1 MLRVASVRCEAGRV
15 PRFEPFRALRY
26 DTAKVSSLDAVTAP
40 PYDVLS
46 EADVDR
52 LESRDPH
59 NIVHIDV
66 PRERDGDSRY
76 ETAGNLLR
84 QWIADG
90 VMILDPEP
98 SFTLYR
104 QQFVDAAGR
113 SRDIVG
119 VVGALEVV
127 DEGAGRVL
135 PHERVTHKASTDRLD
150 LTRATRANM
159 SPIWALSLAEGLT
172 ELLREPGETVGV
184 VVVDGVTHSVERV
197 TDPARVHAISTM
209 VWSDDVLIADGHH
222 RYGVARIFRDE
233 ERTSTGSEDT
243 GAELTLAFVNELVAD
258 QLSVEAIHRVY
269 RDIDRGDLV
278 AALAVG
284 FEMTPAGPV
293 TASTLDG
300 MLERGAL
307 CLVDAGGNGTWLM
320 PRTGVFDDVRS
331 LDGAWL
337 EHVLAGTSAT
347 VTYQHGVK
355 EVTELVADDASI
367 AAAVLIRPVSIAEI
381 ERTARE
387 GLLMPPKST
396 FFTPKLRTGL
406 FVRPIDE
413 PVEPAATAPVET

>member
-1 MLRVASVRCEAGRV
+1 M

-26 DTAKVSSLDAVTAP
+26 DTGKVSSLDEVTAP

-52 LESRDPH
+52 LEDRDPH
-59 NIVHIDV
+59 NIVHVDV

-84 QWIADG
+84 KWIADG
-90 VMILDPEP
+90 VMVLDPEP

-113 SRDIVG
+113 LRDIVG

-127 DEGAGRVL
+127 DEGAGGVL

-159 SPIWALSLAEGLT
+159 SPIWGLSLAEGLT
-172 ELLREPGETVGV
+172 ELLREQGETVGV
-184 VVVDGVTHSVERV
+184 VVVDRVTHSVERV
-197 TDPARVHAISTM
+197 TDVARVNAIRTM
-209 VWSDDVLIADGHH
+209 VQSDDVLIADGHH
-222 RYGVARIFRDE
+222 RYGIARVFRDE
-233 ERTSTGSEDT
+233 ERVSTGTDDT
-243 GAELTLAFVNELVAD
+243 RAELTLAFVNELVAD

-269 RDIDRGDLV
+269 RDIDRGELV

-284 FEMTPAGPV
+284 FEMESAGGPV
-293 TASTLDG
+293 TTATLDG
-300 MLERGAL
+300 MIERGAL
-307 CLVDAGGNGTWLM
+307 CLVDAAGNGTWLT
-320 PRTGVFDDVRS
+320 PRAGFFEEVRS

-337 EHVLAGTSAT
+337 EHLLAGTSAS
-347 VTYQHGVK
+347 VAYQHGVE
-355 EVTELVADDASI
+355 EVTELVANDSSI

-406 FVRPIDE
+406 FVRPIDG
-413 PVEPAATAPVET
+413 PTAAPAATESR